1 MKKLLVI
8 EDDRVIGRV
17 YACRFELE
25 GFVVRLVE
33 DGVAGL
39 AVIPE
44 FKPDAI
50 LLDMML
56 PKVSGFEILR
66 RLRADPSTR
75 ELPVVVFS
83 NAYLSGVQKDAM
95 ELGAT
100 VCLHKGSTSPK
111 QVVGVLNK
119 VFEAAARAREAAVDE
134 TEGGVA
140 DSARVSEGLSVKALQ
155 DEFYASAPGR
165 IACLRKEARQILAS
179 SASPAKNTRMTG
191 LRREL
196 GLLASNATLLDL
208 ETFSRVAEA
217 MEALAAEL
225 HESPKSVNASAERT
239 VLQGIDF
246 LEQLLSPELL
256 NSPVDYPKTPQILV
270 VDDEAISRRAIMRS
284 LQKGRLPCTDCED
297 PVEALEWLPRQA
309 FDLVILDV
317 EMPVMKG
324 FELCRQM
331 RKLPGYAQVPV
342 IFVTALSGFESRKSA
357 AMSGGNDF
365 IAKPFLFLELTV
377 KALIHLV
384 RIRVEMATTKSPLFI
399 AGA

>member
-1 MKKLLVI
+1 MKRLLVI

-17 YACRFELE
+17 YTCRFELE

-33 DGVAGL
+33 DGVAGMS
-39 AVIPE
+39 VIPE

-66 RLRADPSTR
+66 RLRADPATR

-83 NAYLSGVQKDAM
+83 NAYLSGIEKDAM

-100 VCLHKGSTSPK
+100 LCLHKGSTSPK
-111 QVVGVLNK
+111 QIVEVLNK
-119 VFEAAARAREAAVDE
+119 VFESAAKSREAVTDP
-134 TEGGVA
+134 TQGGQSR
-140 DSARVSEGLSVKALQ
+140 SAGASGQPSVKILQ
-155 DEFYASAPGR
+155 DEFYTSAPDR
-165 IACLRKEARQILAS
+165 IARLKKEARGILAS
-179 SASPAKNTRMTG
+179 AASPEKETRTTG

-196 GLLASNATLLDL
+196 GLMASNATLLDL
-208 ETFSRVAEA
+208 KTFSRVAEA
-217 MEALAAEL
+217 MEALMAEL
-225 HESPKSVNASAERT
+225 QESPKNVNASAERT
-239 VLQGIDF
+239 VLQAIGF
-246 LEQLLSPELL
+246 LEQLLSPVLRD
-256 NSPVDYPKTPQILV
+256 SPVDYPEAPQILV
-270 VDDEAISRRAIMRS
+270 VDDEVISRRAIMRS
-284 LQKGRLPCTDCED
+284 LQKGGLPCTDCED
-297 PVEALEWLPRQA
+297 PVKALEWLSKRS

-324 FELCRQM
+324 FELCQQM
-331 RKLPGYAQVPV
+331 RKLPEHAHVPV
-342 IFVTALSGFESRKSA
+342 IFVTALSGFESRKNA